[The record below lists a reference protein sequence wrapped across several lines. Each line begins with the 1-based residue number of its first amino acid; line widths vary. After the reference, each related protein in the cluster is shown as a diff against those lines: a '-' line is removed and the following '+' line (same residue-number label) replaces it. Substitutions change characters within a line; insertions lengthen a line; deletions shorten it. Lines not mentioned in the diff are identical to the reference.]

1 VIQKVKRKYTE
12 NEQETTLQRYDILT
26 RNSGVGVWELNP
38 QGYTEYLNS
47 AMCEI
52 LNINSIE
59 DLNNITFHSFFTQAS
74 LKLMMAE
81 HKKRAAKITSSYEV
95 ELVRTNGEK
104 RNILINGSPLLSED
118 GAFVGMIGTFMDITE
133 KKTVELELKK
143 SEERFRLLFEKLAT
157 PLGMSRNGIHILAND
172 AYLKLFKYSFEEL
185 IGKSILDLI
194 APSHKKMVME
204 YIASRQTGQS
214 IPYSYEAIGI
224 RSDNTE
230 FPFNVDVS
238 YIELLD
244 GMATV
249 ASIKDISEQKSAESA
264 LRASEAKFRG
274 VFESSMVGI
283 TFSNSKQQIVEANEK
298 FLSIIQY
305 TKEDI
310 KNSTLQ
316 WSHLTPDEY
325 LDLDKKAVVE
335 FMQKGFIS
343 PYEKEYIRK
352 DGTRIPVLIAAA
364 ILEGHSGL
372 GVGFVIDISEL
383 KRSKEETNKLANE
396 LSTFLYMAS
405 HDLKG
410 PLASVIGLTN
420 IARNDIEEPKA
431 LEYLNLIQECT
442 LKLDRSLMNF
452 LEIIKIKNISI
463 NHKMVEFKPLVEEI
477 LSSLIH
483 QASFSNTE
491 FIIKDSLSS
500 KFYSDKE
507 MIRSIIQNL
516 VENSVKYQT
525 RLRNPVVKIELKED
539 AENIFIAVDDNGRGI
554 DPAIKDKI
562 FNIFYRGDV
571 SSKGSGLGLYI
582 VKNAAEKLGGSIEI
596 TNKPEGGSIF
606 TLMLPKANH

>member
-1 VIQKVKRKYTE
+1 VVQKVKRKYTE

-81 HKKRAAKITSSYEV
+81 HTKRAAKITSSYEV

-194 APSHKKMVME
+194 APSHKKMVVE

-230 FPFNVDVS
+230 FSFNVDVS

-491 FIIKDSLSS
+491 FIIKDSLFS

-606 TLMLPKANH
+606 TFMLPKANH

>member
-491 FIIKDSLSS
+491 FIIKDSLFS

-606 TLMLPKANH
+606 TFMLPKANH

>member
-194 APSHKKMVME
+194 APSHKKMVVE

-230 FPFNVDVS
+230 FSFNVDVS

-491 FIIKDSLSS
+491 FIIKDSLFS

>member
-1 VIQKVKRKYTE
+1 VVQKVKRKYTE

-194 APSHKKMVME
+194 APSHKKIVME

-335 FMQKGFIS
+335 FTQKGFIS
-343 PYEKEYIRK
+343 PYEKEYICK

-463 NHKMVEFKPLVEEI
+463 NHKMIEFKPLVEEI

-483 QASFSNTE
+483 QTSFSNTE

-500 KFYSDKE
+500 EFYSDKE

-606 TLMLPKANH
+606 TFMLPKANH

>member
-1 VIQKVKRKYTE
+1 
-12 NEQETTLQRYDILT
+12 
-26 RNSGVGVWELNP
+26 
-38 QGYTEYLNS
+38 
-47 AMCEI
+47 
-52 LNINSIE
+52 
-59 DLNNITFHSFFTQAS
+59 
-74 LKLMMAE
+74 
-81 HKKRAAKITSSYEV
+81 
-95 ELVRTNGEK
+95 
-104 RNILINGSPLLSED
+104 
-118 GAFVGMIGTFMDITE
+118 
-133 KKTVELELKK
+133 
-143 SEERFRLLFEKLAT
+143 
-157 PLGMSRNGIHILAND
+157 
-172 AYLKLFKYSFEEL
+172 
-185 IGKSILDLI
+185 
-194 APSHKKMVME
+194 VME

>member
-194 APSHKKMVME
+194 APSHKKMVVE

-491 FIIKDSLSS
+491 FIIKDSLFS

>member
-194 APSHKKMVME
+194 APSHKKMVVE

-230 FPFNVDVS
+230 FSFNVDVS

>member
-194 APSHKKMVME
+194 APSHKKMVVE